1 MADTARHTPDARP
14 PGPKGH
20 PIYGGLS
27 RYHQDPIAF
36 LEDNAATYGD
46 VSAFR
51 FFHLPVWQLHHPDD
65 VRRVL
70 VDPEGAFTK
79 GVTMEGFRPLIGK
92 GLLLAEG
99 EDHRRQRRLM
109 APAFHRAALTGYAEE
124 MVSAARREAASWTD
138 GQTVDMDVQ
147 MNRLALGVAART
159 LFGAALSDA
168 EVQDV
173 AEAVSGFVQWYR
185 QSTDPL
191 GPLLQRLPTRATRNF
206 KAGKRRLSTVIARI
220 VAERR
225 QNPGADILSRLL
237 SARDSEGDRAAL
249 SPEHLHDEA
258 VTLLIAGHETHGGD
272 PGLGL
277 ALDGPASG
285 DRGSPRRRGTRG
297 RGRGTAREPGSTEAC
312 LCALDL
318 RRGVASVPDRD
329 CPPAP
334 GAEVRRYRW
343 LYGAERHPADGRDV
357 VCASRRALVGAA
369 TGIPARALGSGALV
383 RPTKVCVPSQFGGGA
398 RICIGEEFAWT
409 EGTLVLATL
418 CQRWRA
424 RGVPGREVRP
434 EALFTVRPR
443 GGLPMVVETR

>member
-1 MADTARHTPDARP
+1 MTDTARHSPDARP

-27 RYHQDPIAF
+27 RYHHDPIAF

-109 APAFHRAALTGYAEE
+109 APAFHRAALAGYAEE
-124 MVSAARREAASWTD
+124 IVSAARREAASWTD

-173 AEAVSGFVQWYR
+173 AEAVSGFVQWYH

-237 SARDSEGDRAAL
+237 SARDSEGDRATL

-258 VTLLIAGHETHGGD
+258 VTLLIAGHETTGAT
-272 PGLGL
+272 L
-277 ALDGPASG
+277 AWAWHLMAQHPEIG
-285 DRGSPRRRGTRG
+285 DRL
-297 RGRGTAREPGSTEAC
+297 A
-312 LCALDL
+312 
-318 RRGVASVPDRD
+318 
-329 CPPAP
+329 
-334 GAEVRRYRW
+334 AEVHAVVGKAPPQSQDLPKLAYARW
-343 LYGAERHPADGRDV
+343 IFAEALRLYPTAIALPRQAQKSVVLGGYTAPKGTVMMVATWCAHRDARWWERPLEFRPERWDPALSSD
-357 VCASRRALVGAA
+357 
-369 TGIPARALGSGALV
+369 
-383 RPTKVCVPSQFGGGA
+383 RPKFAYFPFGGGA
-398 RICIGEEFAWT
+398 RMCIGEEFAWT

-418 CQRWRA
+418 GQRWRA
-424 RGVPGREVRP
+424 RGVSGREVRP

-443 GGLPMVVETR
+443 GGLPMVVEAR